1 MESAVMWGI
10 PCAVRRIV
18 ASKSCAS
25 AAAGAARTMRERA
38 SSSARAG
45 RDMPGTLC
53 HGSAPMRCLEVRL
66 LELVLLRDVGLV
78 LVLLDREA
86 ERLLRVDLEDGRLTR
101 RVALLGRSVLVVA
114 GQALER
120 DRPDV

>member
-1 MESAVMWGI
+1 MCGI

-38 SSSARAG
+38 SSSTRAG

-53 HGSAPMRCLEVRL
+53 HGSAPTRWLEVRL
-66 LELVLLRDVGLV
+66 LERELVGDVGLV
-78 LVLLDREA
+78 LVLLDRQA
-86 ERLLRVDLEDGRLTR
+86 ERLLRVDLEDGRLAR
-101 RVALLGRSVLVVA
+101 RVALLRGAV
-114 GQALER
+114 
-120 DRPDV
+120 